1 MILSIFTKKSNSNSR
16 DLSDKLMTSHVMSAK
31 EIRSNSLVMTE
42 LPEKFYGEVVCTW
55 IITVHIYWLVICIL
69 NKSIWQTEDNC
80 R

>member
-42 LPEKFYGEVVCTW
+42 LPEKFYGEVVCT
-55 IITVHIYWLVICIL
+55 
-69 NKSIWQTEDNC
+69 
-80 R
+80 